1 MIIIVLSH
9 LKPFFRPRIVIQAPE
24 SVDRDDLKQ
33 IPTLIDL
40 YEKGFFKH
48 MFGSFKT
55 ANLLFDIDSAYSRT
69 KKERLLISIV
79 YDNKSNLNTEQANK
93 LLNGFVEEFKKID
106 DVYKAF
112 YTNSRVYKGDKEKY
126 EEIVQLINSFYTSF
140 PEQEVIFEQ
149 KEAKILVF
157 GLFLA
162 GKTTIIRCRRKS
174 VSKTIFPTISV
185 DISRVLVNNVSL
197 LTYDVPGQS
206 KFKDLWKPYLKD
218 QDGLIFVLDIHDKLK
233 FPDARA
239 LLHEIAGKP
248 ELSELPLLIM
258 FNKVDLG
265 EPNLDDLVEA
275 MGINRLGKRPI
286 KCFLTSGIKNKNV
299 DESFNWLSLKI
310 AEKLDRVTPSSD
322 IGIIFCRW
330 DENLGVKI
338 ENVHPKDAFEDPEL
352 VSVKSFAMSQVIFSG
367 GQFERASIILPFP
380 HLNSNA
386 AIYFD
391 YVPDESIRGGLLPIS
406 LIVYYNQNIPK
417 VIINQFNIFIFE
429 QFEIIKEAY
438 LNDEDIL
445 EHLRNIQQTII
456 TQIGLYKPSI
466 EALKLAELRYST
478 LFKAAQDTILIIDR
492 KSGIIIDANKKAED
506 LFELPFE
513 DFVGLHASQLL
524 IDDIRKNFKEKIF
537 EHIDK
542 PTPIMLNVI
551 SHSGNIIPVEVN
563 VNEVKMGNQML
574 VQCIIRDVSERIETE
589 LKLMDSEIKYRHL
602 FEESPFCILLLDPKG
617 YVVDC
622 NPALEKIFGYSREEL
637 IGKKFINL
645 PIIHEDFL
653 VEFLKRFKEETR
665 DMNFPP
671 IDVQIYRKDK
681 TVTWITLQNSFVR
694 IGKETYYQVI
704 CYDISEQKRSEK
716 ELKKVLKLEN
726 IIARIISRFVGM
738 KDFNQA
744 IYDSLK
750 DIGDYTK
757 ARRAYFY
764 YLNEDFSFMESG
776 IIWHAQILNPEI
788 IEPETISISNFPW
801 LKETLKSK
809 DYLTLTEI
817 GVIPNDGINFK
828 KFLEKLK
835 IWNCIVYAIKIENN
849 LEGIIILVNFSDFS
863 SKEIEDL
870 ELIGFFSEILK
881 NGIFREIAKYELQ
894 KSEEEFHREFDREYF
909 YRELFVNDFKII
921 MNNLQTYLNQLADE
935 TAFFRSEIGEELLN
949 NIKQQN
955 VNGQQL
961 LSVIQKL
968 TSINEKTLSMKKV
981 NLNKE
986 IDNAVKYIISMYTN
1000 KKINIIIEAPS
1011 EEFYVMADEFLTD
1024 IFTNLLFSS
1033 IRYNKDQSIELKI
1046 VIFRNLQDDKSFI
1059 KIEFVD
1065 YRNAISDIGK
1075 KDILRMER
1083 EKDSKI
1089 KEILLGFLLVE
1100 RILDNYNGKIWVE
1113 GDSFVVLIPEAVD

>member
-1 MIIIVLSH
+1 MSY
-9 LKPFFRPRIVIQAPE
+9 LKPFFRPRVVLQAPE

-40 YEKGFFKH
+40 YEDGFFKH

-55 ANLLFDIDSAYSRT
+55 ANLLFDIDSEYSRT
-69 KKERLLISIV
+69 KKERLLITIV
-79 YDNKSNLNTEQANK
+79 YDNKSNINTEQAHN

-106 DVYKAF
+106 NVYKAF

-126 EEIVQLINSFYTSF
+126 DELVQLVNSFYTSF

-218 QDGLIFVLDIHDKLK
+218 QDGLIFVLDVHDELK

-265 EPNLDDLVEA
+265 EPNIDDLVDA
-275 MGINRLGKRPI
+275 MGVNRLGKRPI
-286 KCFLTSGIKNKNV
+286 KYFLTSGIKNKNI
-299 DESFNWLSLKI
+299 DEGFNWLSLKI
-310 AEKLDRVTPSSD
+310 AESLDRVTPSSD

-352 VSVKSFAMSQVIFSG
+352 VSIKSFAMSQVIFSG

-391 YVPDESIRGGLLPIS
+391 YVSDESIRGGLLPIS

-429 QFEIIKEAY
+429 QFEIIKQAY
-438 LNDEDIL
+438 LNNEDIL
-445 EHLRNIQQTII
+445 EYLQNIQQTII
-456 TQIGLYKPSI
+456 TQIELYKPSI

-563 VNEVKMGNQML
+563 VNEVKMGSQVL
-574 VQCIIRDVSERIETE
+574 VQCIIRDISERIETE

-617 YVVDC
+617 QFVDC
-622 NPALEKIFGYSREEL
+622 NPALEKVFGYSREEL

-671 IDVQIYRKDK
+671 IDIQIYRKDK
-681 TVTWITLQNSFVR
+681 TVTWVTLQNSFVR

-704 CYDISEQKRSEK
+704 CYDISEQKRAEK

-764 YLNEDFSFMESG
+764 SVNEEYPFMEKS

-788 IEPETISISNFPW
+788 IEPEIISISNFPW
-801 LKETLKSK
+801 LQEMLKSK
-809 DYLTLTEI
+809 DYLIIAEI
-817 GVIPNDGINFK
+817 EDIPNDDDSINFK
-828 KFLEKLK
+828 NFLQVLK
-835 IWNCIVYAIKIENN
+835 IWNCIVYAIKIEDN
-849 LEGIIILVNFSDFS
+849 LEVLIFLANFSDFY
-863 SKEIEDL
+863 SKEVEDL
-870 ELIGFFSEILK
+870 EPIGFFSEILK
-881 NGIFREIAKYELQ
+881 NAILREIAKDELR

-921 MNNLQTYLNQLADE
+921 MNNLQTYLNQLVDE
-935 TAFFRSEIGEELLN
+935 TAFFRTDIGEELLN

-961 LSVIQKL
+961 LSVIQRL
-968 TSINEKTLSMKKV
+968 TLINDKTQSFKKV
-981 NLNKE
+981 NLNEE
-986 IDNAVKYIISMYTN
+986 IDNAVKYIISLYTN
-1000 KKINIIIEAPS
+1000 KKINIVIEAPS
-1011 EEFYVMADEFLTD
+1011 EEFYVMADDFLRD

-1033 IRYNKDQSIELKI
+1033 IRYNKDPSIELKI
-1046 VIFRNLQDDKSFI
+1046 VIFRNLQDEKSFI
-1059 KIEFVD
+1059 KIEFID

-1075 KDILRMER
+1075 EDILRMER
-1083 EKDSKI
+1083 KTDSKI

-1113 GDSFVVLIPEAVD
+1113 GDSFVVLIPEAVE